1 MFAGDRDIAN
11 GNDDAGGRMPPLRI
25 NLSLLVIMSFF
36 LHLILFTAYVLPD
49 ITGLASY
56 LASQKR
62 DNQLFSGLRDVI
74 VNTNQDDQRDIRS
87 TTLLSDR
94 DSTAKGYITR
104 EMGDRWLNNSLE
116 FRMRRGEREINSK
129 GRIASSGEK
138 TEISNRE
145 SEIVLRIYKSGANIQ
160 SGSAANFNDM
170 AIPDKNSV
178 TLKNAIYY
186 NNSGLFSFNT
196 AKFKDFNYFKEMKD
210 KVASNWYPPMMAN
223 SIIGGYTPGFVR
235 INAIPPQKVKLYFIM
250 NRSGDILKVELLD
263 SNGNKS
269 LDESCLDAI
278 RLSKNFGAVPEGITG
293 EFILIPFIFG
303 YYTN

>member
-1 MFAGDRDIAN
+1 MKDQIK
-11 GNDDAGGRMPPLRI
+11 I

-36 LHLILFTAYVLPD
+36 LHVIFFTAYVLPD

-56 LASQKR
+56 LAYKKK
-62 DNQLFSGLRDVI
+62 DNQLFSGIRDII
-74 VNTNQDDQRDIRS
+74 VNANQDDQREITR

-94 DSTAKGYITR
+94 DSTAKGFITK
-104 EMGDRWLNNSLE
+104 EAGDRWLNNSLE
-116 FRMRRGEREINSK
+116 FKMRKGEKEVDSK
-129 GRIASSGEK
+129 GKVASSGEK
-138 TEISNRE
+138 SQVSDKD
-145 SEIVLRIYKSGANIQ
+145 SEIVLRIYKRGVNVR
-160 SGSAANFNDM
+160 SGSTANFNEM
-170 AIPDKNSV
+170 AIPDKNNI
-178 TLKNAIYY
+178 TLKNAIFY

-196 AKFKDFNYFKEMKD
+196 AKFKNFEYFRSMKD

-223 SIIGGYTPGFVR
+223 SIIGGYTPGYVR

-250 NRSGDILKVELLD
+250 NRSGDIQKVELVD
-263 SNGNKS
+263 SNGNRS

-278 RLSKNFGAVPEGITG
+278 RLSKSFGAVPDDIRG